1 MNLRCMAYR
10 GDTTDPLENMINQR
24 RGSNRMILWLAL
36 FFVVPSL
43 FQGVFS
49 VFQRALFEAPARSA
63 PPTITAAPP
72 ATVAPARTAAAGT
85 RISAGGTKMSAANLE
100 QLLRTAP
107 TSKQVPRDVR
117 CTPINQGWDYV
128 CMYQT
133 DVPRPQTPMKIGV
146 RVSANGVVQA
156 SAPQPLGT
164 PLVSPQPLA
173 R

>member
-1 MNLRCMAYR
+1 MAYR
-10 GDTTDPLENMINQR
+10 GDTTDPLENIINQR
-24 RGSNRMILWLAL
+24 GGSNRMILLLAL
-36 FFVVPSL
+36 FFVVPSV
-43 FQGVFS
+43 FQGIFS
-49 VFQRALFEAPARSA
+49 IFEHALFVAPVKSV

-85 RISAGGTKMSAANLE
+85 RVSASGTKMSAAKLV

-107 TSKQVPRDVR
+107 TSRQVPRDVH

-133 DVPRPQTPMKIGV
+133 DFPRPQTSMKIGV

-164 PLVSPQPLA
+164 PLVPPQPLA

>member
-1 MNLRCMAYR
+1 
-10 GDTTDPLENMINQR
+10 
-24 RGSNRMILWLAL
+24 MILWLAL

-49 VFQRALFEAPARSA
+49 VFQAPFLKHQRGA
-63 PPTITAAPP
+63 PLRRLPRLRLHS
-72 ATVAPARTAAAGT
+72 APARTAAAGT

-107 TSKQVPRDVR
+107 TSRQVPRDVR

-164 PLVSPQPLA
+164 PLVSPQLFA